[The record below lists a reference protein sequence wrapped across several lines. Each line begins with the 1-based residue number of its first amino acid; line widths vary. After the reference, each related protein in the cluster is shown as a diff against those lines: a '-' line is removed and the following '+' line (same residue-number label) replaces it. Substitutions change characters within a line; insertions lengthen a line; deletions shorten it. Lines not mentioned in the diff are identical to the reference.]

1 MDTEKNI
8 PKLSPED
15 KTTNELLDVE
25 ERKVKEERADLSS
38 ARRVLYKLLKRGDIT
53 AQDKLIDVL
62 RVIEEEYARIE
73 DIRSK
78 S

>member
-1 MDTEKNI
+1 MDNEKNI
-8 PKLSPED
+8 PELSPED
-15 KTTNELLDVE
+15 RATNELLNDQE
-25 ERKVKEERADLSS
+25 AKVKQERTDLSS
-38 ARRVLYKLLKRGDIT
+38 ARKVLYKLLKRGDIT

-78 S
+78 P